1 MIDLFIPIGTLFILA
16 ILEAVSGS
24 YTNGK
29 YKLKDWI
36 VGLIATTQLVVLVR
50 PTIVTIVALSLTLA
64 FPQYQ
69 NALADVNFWYALIG
83 YLLIDDLMHYWFHRI
98 AHEKDWL
105 WRFHETHHASTDIN
119 TNVAF
124 KTNTFWILMLP
135 ELYFSA
141 ACLWLGIVWPLVV
154 AHTFKGALEFF
165 YHFNKRP
172 DLILHKNKYLKP
184 LGWLLERL
192 IVLQDTHHAHHGC
205 GKNSK
210 PLGNYSGT
218 LMIWDIVFGTAYF
231 PHAEQEK
238 IGIIDYEDHPWQHQL
253 YWPLVNS
260 NKSKDRE

>member
-1 MIDLFIPIGTLFILA
+1 MIDLFIPIGTLFTLA
-16 ILEAVSGS
+16 ILEALLGS
-24 YTNGK
+24 YSKGT
-29 YKLKDWI
+29 YKLKDWV
-36 VGLIATTQLVVLVR
+36 VGLFAVSQFVFLIR
-50 PTIVTIVALSLTLA
+50 PTLVASVAFLFTWLIPQFQNSLSEINFWVALVS
-64 FPQYQ
+64 
-69 NALADVNFWYALIG
+69 
-83 YLLIDDLMHYWFHRI
+83 YLLIDDLLHYWFHRL

-105 WRFHETHHASTDIN
+105 WKFHETHHASTDIN

-124 KTNTFWILMLP
+124 KTNTFWLFLMP

-141 ACLWLGIVWPLVV
+141 ICLWLGVVWPLVV

-172 DLILHKNKYLKP
+172 DLILHDNKYLKP
-184 LGWLLERL
+184 FGWLLERL

-205 GKNSK
+205 GENSK

-238 IGIIDYEDHPWQHQL
+238 FGIIEYEDHPWYHQL
-253 YWPLVNS
+253 YWPVLKGDKRN
-260 NKSKDRE
+260 